1 MAKRKGAST
10 SGPKTTSK
18 AAKKGRE
25 AEPSETGVEED
36 DTFRQLT
43 REFRLLD
50 GKRAKL
56 SEKQHELEEMVKDKE
71 RYVKHQQRNV
81 EEEQRRLAVLRRE
94 LEYLVEQR
102 QPLRREME
110 QLEQNWLPKEHRL
123 KDMCSA
129 REVENAK
136 RLLEKLPP
144 EVWEKILDELEEDD
158 LFPLALS
165 CRYFRQ
171 KQKELVT
178 RVRQQGPESGKPR
191 LALKTNLLRRY
202 EKSQRPS
209 AGYLRFCS
217 NEKIMIDFG
226 LKKSGQE
233 RAQMMAEK
241 KDHHIKCLAAFHG
254 HLPLLQQLLKPL
266 NNLKKLTKAN
276 NSSEAQAK
284 WNEIS
289 EIFRHAG
296 ESSSSSSSSVLF

>member
-110 QLEQNWLPKEHRL
+110 QLEQNWLPKGHRL
-123 KDMCSA
+123 KDLCSA
-129 REVENAK
+129 RKAENTQ
-136 RLLEKLPP
+136 RLDKLPQ
-144 EVWEKILDELEEDD
+144 EVWEKITDDLEEND

-171 KQKELVT
+171 KQKELVA
-178 RVRQQGPESGKPR
+178 RQMQNGPESGKPR
-191 LALKTNLLRRY
+191 LALKTNLGR
-202 EKSQRPS
+202 KFWDDQPAS
-209 AGYLRFCS
+209 ADYLRFCS
-217 NEKIMIDFG
+217 KEKVPSHYG
-226 LKKSGQE
+226 NRK
-233 RAQMMAEK
+233 AEL
-241 KDHHIKCLAAFHG
+241 ISSLAAYHG
-254 HLPLLQQLLKPL
+254 HLPLLQELLRS
-266 NNLKKLTKAN
+266 LKTLDPSIT
-276 NSSEAQAK
+276 SY
-284 WNEIS
+284 
-289 EIFRHAG
+289 AG
-296 ESSSSSSSSVLF
+296 ESPSSQSLPHLCFGF